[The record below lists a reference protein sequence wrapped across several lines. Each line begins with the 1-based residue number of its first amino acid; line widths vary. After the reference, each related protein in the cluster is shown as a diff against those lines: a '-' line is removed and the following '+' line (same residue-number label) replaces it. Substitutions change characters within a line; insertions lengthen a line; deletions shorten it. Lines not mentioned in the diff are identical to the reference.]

1 MVICAAT
8 SRASRLGPLLL
19 LLRLLF
25 EADWGLLG
33 GRGLLLLPFSSCCCS
48 YVLLLLLLYLGGLRL
63 RGRVD
68 LLMLNYCLLLLLL
81 VILLMLMLLVMLDL
95 STYLLLDKI

>member
-8 SRASRLGPLLL
+8 SRASRLGPLL

-33 GRGLLLLPFSSCCCS
+33 GRGLLLLPFSSHLLL
-48 YVLLLLLLYLGGLRL
+48 LLLLLLYLGGLRL

-68 LLMLNYCLLLLLL
+68 LLMLNYCLLLLL